1 MLQADDAV
9 DTRALDDGQQLRVDR
24 IFKTA
29 MRRCWAWLGLLGA
42 HAQALDVAI
51 LLSGQL
57 RGFVAS
63 DTWATWGTHVVDVL
77 ARAGLDYATYLCTDL
92 EFDEAYVNTT
102 VRERLNVV
110 SHHRFDIPVNRS
122 YAFKAG
128 NYGMRRAQVCYERY
142 ALRNDGATTLLH
154 SRPDVKWLCVCVF

>member
-9 DTRALDDGQQLRVDR
+9 DTRALDDGQRLIVDR

-63 DTWATWGTHVVDVL
+63 DTWAT
-77 ARAGLDYATYLCTDL
+77 
-92 EFDEAYVNTT
+92 
-102 VRERLNVV
+102 
-110 SHHRFDIPVNRS
+110 
-122 YAFKAG
+122 
-128 NYGMRRAQVCYERY
+128 
-142 ALRNDGATTLLH
+142 
-154 SRPDVKWLCVCVF
+154 